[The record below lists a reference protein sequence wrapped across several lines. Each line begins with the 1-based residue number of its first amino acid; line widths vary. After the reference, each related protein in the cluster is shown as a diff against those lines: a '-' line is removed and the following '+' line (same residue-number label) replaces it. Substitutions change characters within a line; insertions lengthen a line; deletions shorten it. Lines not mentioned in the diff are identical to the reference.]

1 MARAGAIDR
10 PTRTWDTTRQM
21 STRRTRR
28 GDGVS
33 AQITGVHPYAD
44 KFPMLP
50 DQELDELAESIKANG
65 LRNPIVLTPDG
76 LILDGRNRFAAC
88 ERAGITD
95 PTTTVYEGD
104 DLAEYVIDCN
114 SSRRHMSTGAR
125 AMATALVLVAA
136 NRRNDGRWQRGSVDI
151 GRSPNIETWRDA
163 LKRAGVILDH
173 APDLAEQVVTGSVA
187 LDAAFRTAVQNRDA
201 ERAALEAEERE
212 RAQEAEARAFV
223 EQNAPDL
230 AARVNGTDLQS
241 YREAEDLWKRRNR
254 EEAEKRRKKRE
265 AEERERENYERDMRT
280 EFTGIAETVARFA
293 RYGSQDDPLALFDK
307 HYQPRFVR
315 SPTPARDF
323 TPESCETAARFLVAL
338 AGFLQERNR

>member
-1 MARAGAIDR
+1 M
-10 PTRTWDTTRQM
+10 
-21 STRRTRR
+21 
-28 GDGVS
+28 S

-88 ERAGITD
+88 ERAGVTD
-95 PTTTVYEGD
+95 PATTVYEGN

-114 SSRRHMSTGAR
+114 SARRHMSTGSR
-125 AMATALVLVAA
+125 AMASALVLEADG
-136 NRRNDGRWQRGSVDI
+136 RRNAGRWKRGSVDI
-151 GRSPNIETWRDA
+151 KKSLNSADDWRV
-163 LKRAGVILDH
+163 LLTRAGAIIDH
-173 APDLAEQVVTGSVA
+173 APDLAEQVVTGSLA
-187 LDAAFRTAVQNRDA
+187 LDAAYRAAVQNRDA

-230 AARVNGTDLQS
+230 AARVDGTDLQS

-254 EEAEKRRKKRE
+254 EEAEKRQKKRE

-293 RYGSQDDPLALFDK
+293 RYGSQDDPLALFEK